1 MVIVYLRIHLVILYI
16 LKIIKTL
23 KILLMMLPLLSK
35 MNGEVTQ
42 HGIDHGKIMMVQKVS
57 NLQLQQ
63 KLFPAV
69 INFLLKMKAQ
79 IVGELGSTMKSSI
92 LAQMASLIGTTLLGL
107 KI

>member
-1 MVIVYLRIHLVILYI
+1 
-16 LKIIKTL
+16 
-23 KILLMMLPLLSK
+23 MMLPLLSK

-42 HGIDHGKIMMVQKVS
+42 HGIDHGKIMMGQKVS

-69 INFLLKMKAQ
+69 INFLLKMKVL
-79 IVGELGSTMKSSI
+79 IVGGLGLTMKLLISV
-92 LAQMASLIGTTLLGL
+92 QMGSLIGTILLGL